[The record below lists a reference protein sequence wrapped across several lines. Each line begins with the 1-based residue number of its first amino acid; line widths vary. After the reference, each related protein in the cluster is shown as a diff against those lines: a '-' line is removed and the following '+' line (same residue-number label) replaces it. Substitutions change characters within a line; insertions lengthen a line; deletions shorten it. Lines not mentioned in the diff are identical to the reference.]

1 MALRLH
7 CRNGWFHVSGSVAGQ
22 RIRQSCGTRD
32 RREAEQVRA
41 QAEAKAFQRRV
52 YGADAVVTFEEAALA
67 YMEQGG
73 ERRFLLPLLGH
84 FKGRQ
89 LRSIQPGDIRDAAV
103 ALYPHAAPATRNRQ
117 GIAPAQAVI
126 NFGHQR
132 GWCPP
137 IKVARFKAEKP
148 KRQAVG
154 RDYIDRLR
162 AECNPYLSA
171 LMLALYQT
179 GMRVGEAIAMRPRD
193 LDLQGHKAH
202 LPKTKNGEAY
212 DVDLT
217 TELVVAL
224 ANLPPRNGR
233 VFGYQSRDSVRK
245 SLVRACRRAGVQ
257 YLGTHQAGRHSFAS
271 FLSSLGWHAEDIADA
286 GRWKSVRMVSET
298 YVHPERAGK
307 RAAEAFSGTKLPQGG
322 IKGSGK

>member
-7 CRNGWFHVSGSVAGQ
+7 RRNGWFHVTGTVAGQ

-41 QAEAKAFQRRV
+41 QVEAKAFQRRV
-52 YGADAVVTFEEAALA
+52 YGPDAVVTFEEAALA

-84 FKGRQ
+84 FRGRQ

-103 ALYPHAAPATRNRQ
+103 AIYREAAPATRNRQ

-148 KRQAVG
+148 KRKAIG

-162 AECNPYLSA
+162 PHCNPYLSA
-171 LMLALYQT
+171 LVLALYQT

-193 LDLQGHKAH
+193 LSLQAQKAH

-217 TELVVAL
+217 TEMVVAL

-233 VFGYQSRDSVRK
+233 VFGYRSRDSVRK
-245 SLVRACRRAGVQ
+245 ALVRACNRAGLE

-286 GRWKSVRMVSET
+286 GRWKSVRMVSEI
-298 YVHPERAGK
+298 YVHPEKAGK
-307 RAAEAFSGTKLPQGG
+307 RASDAFSDTKLTQGRNRG
-322 IKGSGK
+322 EGK